1 MLPPANPEKYD
12 ADQRRPWKTDYDV
25 VCTLRDLGHEVVSL
39 GVEHELPPIR
49 NAVEGFKP
57 HVVFN
62 LVEGFAGMT
71 ELDHHVVSYLALLG
85 VNYTGCSPRGLVL
98 TRSKALSKKILAYHR
113 IRSPKFEVF
122 PLNRK
127 VRRRADLELPLFVKS
142 LTEESS
148 QGISQASIVETDA
161 KLAERVAFIHSSLGT
176 DAIAEQYI
184 EGRELYVGAIG
195 NDRIQILPTWE
206 ITFENLPP
214 GHAAIAT
221 TRVKHNPSYQEKA
234 GIVQGPANPLP
245 AAVERTIAQTTRRIC
260 RALEIDGYA
269 RIDYRLGADDKLY
282 FLEANPNPEIARDEE
297 FACSADAAGIS
308 YPKLIQKIVN
318 LGLSRG
324 PVRG

>member
-1 MLPPANPEKYD
+1 MPPAD
-12 ADQRRPWKTDYDV
+12 ADQYGPNDRKPWKTDHDV
-25 VCTLRDLGHEVVSL
+25 VSTLRELGHEVESL

-49 NAVEGFKP
+49 NAVEQFQP
-57 HVVFN
+57 DVVFN

-71 ELDHHVVSYLALLG
+71 ELDHHVVSYLELLG
-85 VNYTGCSPRGLVL
+85 ARYTGCSPRGLVL
-98 TRSKALSKKILAYHR
+98 ARSKALSKKILAYHR

-122 PLNRK
+122 PLHRK
-127 VRRRADLELPLFVKS
+127 VRRRSDLPFPLFVKS

-148 QGISQASIVETDA
+148 QGISQASIVDTDA
-161 KLAERVAFIHSSLGT
+161 KLAERVAFVHGSLGT
-176 DAIAEQYI
+176 DAIVEQYI

-195 NDRIQILPTWE
+195 SDRVQVLPTWE

-221 TRVKHNPSYQEKA
+221 TRVKHNPRYQEKA

-245 AAVERTIAQTTRRIC
+245 PEVEKSIGQTTRRIY
-260 RALEIDGYA
+260 RALELDGYA
-269 RIDYRLGADDKLY
+269 RIDYRLGVDGQLY

-297 FACSADAAGIS
+297 FACSADAAGLS

-318 LGLSRG
+318 LGMKRR
-324 PVRG
+324 PMRR